1 MYIVCIYIFGGI
13 MPKKDK
19 PMSKNSSIIVRLS
32 SDDRDEF
39 IELCKALDTSASREI
54 RAYIKKSV
62 SKKRKGKS

>member
-1 MYIVCIYIFGGI
+1 

-54 RAYIKKSV
+54 RAYIKKFV